1 MAEREPEI
9 SVELEATRGELE
21 RVKQEKGNLARELEA
36 RDTAIAE
43 LKQALASKD
52 SEIVILKQTIV
63 ESEKKLA
70 EINNTLA
77 QAIASYKA
85 LVVRTNPEVPAELIT
100 GDTIEAI
107 DQSREKARALVD
119 QVRQGV
125 EAEIA
130 KAKVP
135 FGAPPRAPID
145 LSALSAR
152 EKIQYAIGGKK

>member
-119 QVRQGV
+119 RVRQGV

-130 KAKVP
+130 KAKIP
-135 FGAPPRAPID
+135 FGAPPRAVVD

-152 EKIQYAIGGKK
+152 EKIQYAIGRGK